1 MDPVPVG
8 NASLHFRGQANL
20 MGTLALMAT
29 LGFADATFLTF
40 TGSSAGGVTTILHA
54 DAVAAAVAQIAPRA
68 RVVAKPT
75 CGYFIAS
82 NETFNEQLGGG
93 ELWPAHDVPLVLLS
107 HRRRG
112 GAAPSDPPTLLPTP
126 SASAVYEMQGANA
139 SLSPACQAALAPT
152 SWRCFIPSYAVP
164 FVSTPMFFMQSRF
177 DKWQLGNGEL
187 NIPCMRSQPFA
198 PPYHPSTCTPAEDAA
213 ITQYGFTFMSFFSS
227 VIEAPGSRNGA
238 FLDACIFHGSTN
250 SSIDGVSGEEAFEGW
265 VAGGRAWYV
274 MRCGTGPNATST
286 GPCDPSPICAPFP

>member
-1 MDPVPVG
+1 
-8 NASLHFRGQANL
+8 
-20 MGTLALMAT
+20 MGTLDLMAT
-29 LGFADATFLTF
+29 LGLADATFLTL
-40 TGSSAGGVTTILHA
+40 TGSSAGGATTILHA
-54 DAVAAAVAQIAPRA
+54 DAVTVAVAAIAPHA

-75 CGYFIAS
+75 CGYFVAS

-93 ELWPAHDVPLVLLS
+93 EHWGGKGGS
-107 HRRRG
+107 HFTRRHSR
-112 GAAPSDPPTLLPTP
+112 SRSHFTSTP
-126 SASAVYEMQGANA
+126 SRNTVFEMQGAAA
-139 SLSPACQAALAPT
+139 SLSPTCQAALAPT

-164 FVSTPMFFMQSRF
+164 FVATPMFFMQSRF

-187 NIPCMRSQPFA
+187 NVPCMRSQPFG
-198 PPYHPSTCTPAEDAA
+198 PPYHPSSCTPTEDAE
-213 ITQYGFTFMSFFSS
+213 ITQFGFTFMSFFSG

-238 FLDACIFHGSTN
+238 FLDACIIHGSTN
-250 SSIDGVSGEEAFEGW
+250 SSIDGVSGEAAFEGW